1 MSFAD
6 GLLKGAKMGY
16 GWVQAYQQGQEWQ
29 DEANF
34 RQAIKDA
41 DSVYSVLKDGA
52 ESLPNDTPQQKLDRL
67 TALNDARTEY
77 DNMVKRAYL
86 DNYGGR
92 GGALYAN
99 LAGAIG
105 KTWDNQYKDAYK
117 DSMRANG
124 RDIIQQETGG
134 AIPVTPQAKQ
144 PVAPQQVQQA
154 PAPAAA
160 TPAAPIQQQ
169 APVQPAP
176 QQAKGTL
183 SPAAGGLIT
192 ALQKGDPKLLK
203 AINLIGEQ
211 NGISVSVGKNG
222 QVMWQPMGADK
233 AVPADPRLIS
243 SLMTQYLDVGDF
255 LRSSLGGQHA
265 A

>member
-41 DSVYSVLKDGA
+41 DSVYGVLKDGA
-52 ESLPNDTPQQKLDRL
+52 ESLPNGTDQEKLARL
-67 TALNDARTEY
+67 NALNDARTEY

-124 RDIIQQETGG
+124 RDIIQQEAGG

-144 PVAPQQVQQA
+144 PAAPQQVRQA
-154 PAPAAA
+154 PAPAPAA
-160 TPAAPIQQQ
+160 PAAPIQQQ
-169 APVQPAP
+169 APVQAA
-176 QQAKGTL
+176 QQQLT
-183 SPAAGGLIT
+183 PAAGGLIT

-203 AINLIGEQ
+203 AINLISEQ

-233 AVPADPRLIS
+233 AVPADPRMIS